1 MSDKKNLV
9 IEAAVRQLVGKSN
22 TRKIRA
28 AGKVPAVLNHK
39 GKTQVLELDPKLLS
53 KAWQGDKMFDMVL
66 NGQTKTVKITE
77 LQINAVKRV
86 ALHVDLTYVE

>member
-1 MSDKKNLV
+1 
-9 IEAAVRQLVGKSN
+9 
-22 TRKIRA
+22 
-28 AGKVPAVLNHK
+28 
-39 GKTQVLELDPKLLS
+39 
-53 KAWQGDKMFDMVL
+53 MFDMVL